1 MNDERR
7 PLTRARIVSR
17 ALELIDERGLAA
29 MTMGNLGESFGVSDM
44 ALYKHYESKAALLG
58 AVLDTVLAD
67 LPSPP
72 LSGTWRE
79 RLRAFY
85 LGLWGLFAAHPNA
98 LPLVTSQTLGR
109 PLIRACV
116 ERGQELLT
124 EAGYSGERSRAA
136 LLALTG
142 HALGFAVLVAGGY
155 PDLTQEAQVK
165 GADPARQRVS
175 ALTAT
180 IDWAAAERDYA
191 RGLELVLA
199 GIEEQLG

>member
-17 ALELIDERGLAA
+17 AVELIDERGLAA
-29 MTMGNLGESFGVSDM
+29 FTMGNLGESFGVSDM
-44 ALYKHYESKAALLG
+44 ALYKHYESKGELLG
-58 AVLDTVLAD
+58 TVLDTVLTS
-67 LPSPP
+67 LPAPQAE
-72 LSGTWRE
+72 GTWKE
-79 RLRAFY
+79 RLRTFY

-116 ERGQELLT
+116 ERGQEVLAD
-124 EAGYSGERSRAA
+124 AGYSGERSRAA

-155 PDLTQEAQVK
+155 PALTQEP
-165 GADPARQRVS
+165 GAKDTEVEEAARGPA
-175 ALTAT
+175 AA